1 MLKKKMFRD
10 IKNNLSQ
17 FITIFLMVAI
27 GVMAYFGIEAY
38 MSGMQETADKFYT
51 ENNLQD
57 LNVVGI
63 NFTESDL
70 KKIKSIDNV
79 KDAERKLSIT
89 GITNDDKT
97 LLLNF
102 IEENNISKFYV
113 KDGEKFD
120 KNKSGVWLDEFY
132 AKENNIS
139 VGDKILIKYDSFS
152 KEEVVLGLINVPD
165 HIYDTKDSSEL
176 YPNRKEFGFAYLSIN
191 ELPEEYQ
198 VYNYVMVDV
207 DNKDN
212 VLSVKEN
219 IEKNVESA
227 LGVIKIEDTASYKT
241 YQGEVDE
248 GKTYIGVFSG
258 LFLFIAMLSV
268 ITTMNRV
275 IKNERIEIGTL
286 KALGFSNSKVLF
298 HYIGYGFWI
307 SLFAAIAG
315 LFLGYFFIGNIFISL
330 EMSFFEVPNGH
341 PVVKF
346 SGFILALFVVLLVSF
361 ITYLS
366 SKSILKEN
374 PAESL
379 RKKMPKVKKNSL
391 NLTTKGFLKNL
402 SFSSKWNIRDMLRN
416 KMRTIMGVVGVAS
429 SCMLIVCALGM
440 LNSMNYFIDLQFEKI
455 YNFDY
460 KLNLMENLSD
470 EELESIESIYGNESS
485 KSYGIE
491 IKNEDG
497 KESNN
502 LFVTDASDYIRFVD
516 NKDNFIKLDNDEGVY
531 ITYKLAK
538 NENKKVGDTITW
550 HIYGSDTYYTSKIV
564 GLNKDPQNQNISAT
578 RKYLESLGI
587 KYTPDSIYTNKD
599 LKDVSNIKNVTV
611 IQDKDALKES
621 MDSMLSMMKTML
633 ALIIGIAAV
642 LGIIII
648 YNLGILSFTEKEYQF
663 ATLKVLGFSDKKI
676 KGIFIKQNNWIAIM
690 SIIIGLPLGYYLTD
704 WLFKTAIEEHYD
716 FGANIKPLTY
726 VIALIG
732 TFVISYLVSKF
743 LARKVNKIDMVS
755 SLKGNE

>member
-38 MSGMQETADKFYT
+38 MSGMEETADKFYT

-57 LNVVGI
+57 LNVVGTD
-63 NFTESDL
+63 FTESDL
-70 KKIKSIDNV
+70 QKIKSIDNV

-198 VYNYVMVDV
+198 VYNYIMVDV

-268 ITTMNRV
+268 ITTVNRV

-315 LFLGYFFIGNIFISL
+315 LLLGYFFIGNIFISL

-346 SGFILALFVVLLVSF
+346 SGFILAAFVVLLVSF

-379 RKKMPKVKKNSL
+379 RKKMPRLKKNSL

-470 EELESIESIYGNESS
+470 EELKSIESIYGNESS

-564 GLNKDPQNQNISAT
+564 GLNKDPQNQNISVT

-633 ALIIGIAAV
+633 TLIIGIAAV

-726 VIALIG
+726 IIALIG

>member
-17 FITIFLMVAI
+17 FITIFLMIAI

-70 KKIKSIDNV
+70 EKIKSIDNV

-152 KEEVVLGLINVPD
+152 KEETVLGLINVPD

-391 NLTTKGFLKNL
+391 DLTTKGFLKNL
-402 SFSSKWNIRDMLRN
+402 SFSSKWNIRDILRN

-516 NKDNFIKLDNDEGVY
+516 DKDNFIKLDNDEGVY

-633 ALIIGIAAV
+633 TLIIGIAAV

-726 VIALIG
+726 IIALIG